1 MIKCEIGL
9 NQSKKS
15 NNILHDE
22 KTMVLYLRLLKDDD
36 LEHKIN
42 NIPTQRTLLTSFEKK
57 NGFRNTKIFIDDG
70 ASGATFNC

>member
-1 MIKCEIGL
+1 
-9 NQSKKS
+9 
-15 NNILHDE
+15 
-22 KTMVLYLRLLKDDD
+22 MVLYLRLLKDDD